1 MSHNEVIELE
11 VTDLKTL
18 SNTAK
23 RLGGKLIL
31 NEKTY
36 KWFGRNVGDY
46 PLPEGIVESDLGKC
60 EHKIKFPGI
69 NYEVGVIKSK
79 TTKGAYSLLWDFFD
93 RHLEKKMGGPKAIS
107 FIQNYTMEKATQAA
121 MSKGKLCRE
130 SVIKTEQGE
139 KRRLVINV

>member
-1 MSHNEVIELE
+1 MSHNEIIELE

-23 RLGGKLIL
+23 RLGGQLML
-31 NEKTY
+31 NQKEY

-46 PLPEGIVESDLGKC
+46 PLPEGIAVADLGKC
-60 EHKIKFPGI
+60 EHAIKFPGI

-79 TTKGAYSLLWDFFD
+79 TSKGAYSLIWDFFD
-93 RHLEKKMGGPKAIS
+93 SSLKRKMGGSKAID
-107 FIQNYTMEKATQAA
+107 FVQHYTMEKASQAA

-130 SVIKTEQGE
+130 SVIKTELGQ
-139 KRRLVINV
+139 KLRLVINV